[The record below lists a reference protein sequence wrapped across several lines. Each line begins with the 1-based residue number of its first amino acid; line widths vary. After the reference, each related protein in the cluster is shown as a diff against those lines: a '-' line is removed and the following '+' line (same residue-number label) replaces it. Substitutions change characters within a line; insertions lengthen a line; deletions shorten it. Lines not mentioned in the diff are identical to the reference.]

1 MRLSDEQQAARD
13 QIINWYKASRAQCL
27 TLGGY
32 AGTGKTTLIKH
43 LVDEGFASI
52 KVLTPSGKAA
62 EVLRRKGVP
71 AQTLHSFLYTCL
83 GTDEDGQLIFETKD
97 TDTPALMIVDEAS
110 MVSRPVYEDALA
122 EGCRILWVGDHG
134 QLEPVG
140 DDVGLMAAPAVR
152 LETIHRQ
159 ALDSPIL
166 AFATQCRLGERPTIQ
181 DTDGLVVGR
190 NKGVDR
196 GRAETDWLLSFDQ
209 IIVAFNTKRVAINR
223 QIRAHKN
230 YTERLHVGEKV
241 ICLRNN
247 QRVGLFN
254 GMMLTVK
261 RVTRDTIDVETDEGR
276 VLRRIDVCWEQFN
289 SLTTLK
295 ETPRSLSLFDYGY
308 AITCHKAQGS
318 EWSRVLV
325 IEGRCDKWSMSRWRY
340 TAATRAAKDLVY
352 LTDDVTRTNDGPRVA
367 AMMAKLWQ

>member
-1 MRLSDEQQAARD
+1 MLTDEQQTARNR
-13 QIINWYKASRAQCL
+13 IVHWYKNTPQSQCL

-62 EVLRRKGVP
+62 QVLRKKGVP

-83 GTDEDGQLIFETKD
+83 GADEDGQLIFETKD
-97 TDTPALMIVDEAS
+97 TDPPALMIVDESS
-110 MVSRPVYEDALA
+110 MVSRTVYEDALA

-140 DDVGLMAAPAVR
+140 DDAGLMKSPALR

-159 ALDSPIL
+159 ADDSPIL
-166 AFATQCRLGERPTIQ
+166 DFATDARLGVQPLAMTV
-181 DTDGLVVGR
+181 DGLTVGR
-190 NKGVDR
+190 LNGVHR
-196 GRAETDWLLSFDQ
+196 GQADTDWLLSFDQ
-209 IIVAFNTKRVAINR
+209 IIVAFNSTRVAINR
-223 QIRAHKN
+223 QIRAHKG
-230 YTERLHVGEKV
+230 YDQVLHVGEKV

-247 QRVGLFN
+247 RKLGLFN
-254 GMMLTVK
+254 GMILTVK
-261 RVTRDTIDVETDEGR
+261 RITGDTIDVETDEGR
-276 VLRRIDVCWEQFN
+276 ILRRIDFCREQFN
-289 SLTTLK
+289 SLTTIK
-295 ETPRSLSLFDYGY
+295 DAPYSLSLFDYGY

-318 EWSRVLV
+318 EWDRVLV

-367 AMMAKLWQ
+367 AMMAKIWQ